1 MAKKTPEVNSSS
13 MADIA
18 FLMLAFFLMVST
30 MDQDK
35 GISRMLPP
43 MPPPGHEQVDQ
54 QVNKRNIILVR
65 ITSNNNIFAGN
76 QGVDISQLK
85 DKIVEFLT
93 NPNNDPSMPEK
104 EMTDIVGFGTYPVS
118 KGVISLQNDRET
130 NYDAYIQVQN
140 ELIRA
145 VNQLRDEFSMAN
157 FGKKFSLL
165 TNDAQSKIVRDAIP
179 QIISEAEPKDVSKK
193 K

>member
-35 GISRMLPP
+35 GISRRLPP
-43 MPPPGHEQVDQ
+43 MPPPGAELQDQ
-54 QVNKRNIILVR
+54 KVNKRNIILVR
-65 ITSNNNIFAGN
+65 ISSSNNIYAGN

-93 NPNNDPSMPEK
+93 NPNNDPNMPDK
-104 EMTDIVGFGTYPVS
+104 EMTDIPGFGTYPVS
-118 KGVISLQNDRET
+118 QGVISLQNDRET